1 MRFEMIRFEINIISQ
16 LSYLISITSK
26 NLFMKTVIHKA
37 NERGQVNHGW
47 LKANHSFS
55 FAGYYDPKKEQFGT
69 LRVLNDDTV
78 EAGFGFGMHPHNN
91 MEIVTIPLKG
101 ALKHKDSTGGEGVIK
116 TGDVQ
121 IMSAGS
127 GIMHSEH
134 ATADED
140 VNLFQIW
147 VFPKKVNIE
156 PRYDQRTFAESDR
169 ENKWQ
174 IVVSPEEAHHALW
187 INQDAYFSLGNFDTA
202 TSYQLNKADN
212 GVYLMVIDGE
222 IEIDGTILSTRDAIG
237 ITEAKAFEIKVLQA
251 AKLLVVEVPMK

>member
-1 MRFEMIRFEINIISQ
+1 MN
-16 LSYLISITSK
+16 
-26 NLFMKTVIHKA
+26 TVIHKA
-37 NERGQVNHGW
+37 NERGNVNHGW

-55 FAGYYDPKKEQFGT
+55 FANYYDPKKEQFGT
-69 LRVLNDDTV
+69 LRVLNDDIV

-101 ALKHKDSTGGEGVIK
+101 ALKHKDSSGGEGVIK

-121 IMSAGS
+121 IMSAGK

-156 PRYDQRTFAESDR
+156 PRYDQRFFDEKDR
-169 ENKWQ
+169 ENNWQ
-174 IVVSPEEAHHALW
+174 IVVSPDEAHNALW
-187 INQDAYFSLGNFDTA
+187 INQDAYFSLGNFDTS
-202 TSYQLNKADN
+202 TSYQLNKTDN
-212 GVYLMVIDGE
+212 GVYLMVIEGE
-222 IEIDGTILSTRDAIG
+222 VEIDGNVLSNRDAIG
-237 ITEAKAFEIKVLQA
+237 ITDAKDFQINVLQP

>member
-1 MRFEMIRFEINIISQ
+1 MN
-16 LSYLISITSK
+16 
-26 NLFMKTVIHKA
+26 TVIHKA
-37 NERGQVNHGW
+37 NERGNVNHGW

-55 FAGYYDPKKEQFGT
+55 FANYYDPNKEQFGT
-69 LRVLNDDTV
+69 LRVLNDDIV
-78 EAGFGFGMHPHNN
+78 EAGYGFGMHPHNN

-101 ALKHKDSTGGEGVIK
+101 ALQHKDSTGGKGVIK

-134 ATADED
+134 ATVDED

-147 VFPKKVNIE
+147 VFPKKVNIA
-156 PRYDQRTFAESDR
+156 PRYDQRFFEEKDR

-174 IVVSPEEAHHALW
+174 VVVSPDAMSADRQEAHNALW

-202 TSYQLNKADN
+202 TSYQINKEGN
-212 GVYLMVIDGE
+212 GVYLMVIEGE
-222 IEIDGTILSTRDAIG
+222 IEIDGNVLSKRDAIG
-237 ITEAKAFEIKVLQA
+237 ITDAKDFQINVLQA
-251 AKLLVVEVPMK
+251 SKLLVVEVPMK

>member
-1 MRFEMIRFEINIISQ
+1 MN
-16 LSYLISITSK
+16 
-26 NLFMKTVIHKA
+26 TVIHKA
-37 NERGQVNHGW
+37 NERGNVNHGW

-55 FAGYYDPKKEQFGT
+55 FANYYDPKKEQFGT
-69 LRVLNDDTV
+69 LRVLNDDIV

-101 ALKHKDSTGGEGVIK
+101 ALKHKDSSGGEGVIK

-121 IMSAGS
+121 IMSAGK

-156 PRYDQRTFAESDR
+156 PRYDQRFFDEKDR
-169 ENKWQ
+169 ENNWQ
-174 IVVSPEEAHHALW
+174 IVVSPDEAHNALW
-187 INQDAYFSLGNFDTA
+187 INQDAYFSLGNFDTS
-202 TSYQLNKADN
+202 TSYQLNKTDN
-212 GVYLMVIDGE
+212 GVYLMVIEGE
-222 IEIDGTILSTRDAIG
+222 IEIDGNVLSNRDAIG
-237 ITEAKAFEIKVLQA
+237 ITDAKDFQINVLQP

>member
-1 MRFEMIRFEINIISQ
+1 MNTI
-16 LSYLISITSK
+16 
-26 NLFMKTVIHKA
+26 IHKA
-37 NERGQVNHGW
+37 NERGNVNHGW

-55 FAGYYDPKKEQFGT
+55 FANYYDQKKEQFGT
-69 LRVLNDDTV
+69 LRVLNDDVV

-101 ALKHKDSTGGEGVIK
+101 ALKHKDSSGGEGVIK

-121 IMSAGS
+121 IMSAGK
-127 GIMHSEH
+127 GIMHSEM
-134 ATADED
+134 ATTDED

-156 PRYDQRTFAESDR
+156 PRYDQRFFDENDR

-174 IVVSPEEAHHALW
+174 IVVSPNEVHNALW

-202 TSYQLNKADN
+202 TSYKLNNENN
-212 GVYLMVIDGE
+212 GVYLMVIEGE
-222 IEIDGTILSTRDAIG
+222 IEIDGNTLTNRDAIG
-237 ITEAKAFEIKVLQA
+237 ITDATDFQINVLQP
-251 AKLLVVEVPMK
+251 AKLLAIEVPMK

>member
-1 MRFEMIRFEINIISQ
+1 MNTI
-16 LSYLISITSK
+16 
-26 NLFMKTVIHKA
+26 IHKA
-37 NERGQVNHGW
+37 NERGNVNHGW

-55 FAGYYDPKKEQFGT
+55 FANYYDPKKEQFGT
-69 LRVLNDDTV
+69 LRVLNDDVV

-101 ALKHKDSTGGEGVIK
+101 ALKHKDSSGGEGVIK

-121 IMSAGS
+121 IMSAGK
-127 GIMHSEH
+127 GIMHSEM
-134 ATADED
+134 ATTDED

-156 PRYDQRTFAESDR
+156 PRYDQRFFDEKDR

-174 IVVSPEEAHHALW
+174 IVVSPNEVHNALW

-202 TSYQLNKADN
+202 TSYKLNNENN
-212 GVYLMVIDGE
+212 GVYLMVIEGE
-222 IEIDGTILSTRDAIG
+222 IEIDGNTLTNRDAIG
-237 ITEAKAFEIKVLQA
+237 ITDATDFQINVLQP
-251 AKLLVVEVPMK
+251 AKLLAIEVPMK

>member
-1 MRFEMIRFEINIISQ
+1 MNTI
-16 LSYLISITSK
+16 
-26 NLFMKTVIHKA
+26 IHKA
-37 NERGQVNHGW
+37 NERGNVNHGW

-55 FAGYYDPKKEQFGT
+55 FANYYDPKKEQFGT
-69 LRVLNDDTV
+69 LRVLNDDVV

-101 ALKHKDSTGGEGVIK
+101 ALKHKDSSGGEGVIK

-121 IMSAGS
+121 IMSAGK
-127 GIMHSEH
+127 GIMHSEM
-134 ATADED
+134 ATTDED

-156 PRYDQRTFAESDR
+156 PRYDQRFFDEKDR

-174 IVVSPEEAHHALW
+174 IVVSPNEVHNALW

-202 TSYQLNKADN
+202 TSYKLNNENN
-212 GVYLMVIDGE
+212 GVYLMVIEGE
-222 IEIDGTILSTRDAIG
+222 IEIDGNVLSKRDAIG
-237 ITEAKAFEIKVLQA
+237 ISDATDFQINVLQP
-251 AKLLVVEVPMK
+251 AKLLTIEVPMKLI

>member
-1 MRFEMIRFEINIISQ
+1 MN
-16 LSYLISITSK
+16 
-26 NLFMKTVIHKA
+26 TVIHKA
-37 NERGQVNHGW
+37 NERGNVNHGW

-55 FAGYYDPKKEQFGT
+55 FANYYDPKKEQFGT
-69 LRVLNDDTV
+69 LRVLNDDIV

-101 ALKHKDSTGGEGVIK
+101 ALQHKDSTGGKGIIK

-134 ATADED
+134 ATTEED

-156 PRYDQRTFAESDR
+156 PRYDQRFFDEKDR
-169 ENKWQ
+169 ENNWQ
-174 IVVSPEEAHHALW
+174 IVVSPDEVHNALW
-187 INQDAYFSLGNFDTA
+187 INQDAYFSLGNFDTT
-202 TSYQLNKADN
+202 TSYQINKDGN
-212 GVYLMVIDGE
+212 GVYLMVIEGE
-222 IEIDGTILSTRDAIG
+222 IEIDGNVLSNRDAIG
-237 ITEAKAFEIKVLQA
+237 ITDAKDFQINVLQPT
-251 AKLLVVEVPMK
+251 KLLVVEVPMK